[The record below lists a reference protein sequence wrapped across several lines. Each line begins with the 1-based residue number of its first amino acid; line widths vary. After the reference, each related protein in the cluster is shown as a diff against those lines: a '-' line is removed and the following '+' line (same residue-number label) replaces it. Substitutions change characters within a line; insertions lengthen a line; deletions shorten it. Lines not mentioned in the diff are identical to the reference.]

1 MMRTVIGQDFRVKYD
16 KRLSSSALQNASNR
30 KFFAKSQPIFLTG
43 CIDDTRVGTC
53 ASLPVLYVAIGRR
66 LGYPMYLVAA
76 KGHLMARWDEGKG
89 TRVNLETAGGDGF
102 VSHSDAYY
110 RTWPQPISA
119 REEKEQGYLKNLDSR
134 ETLAVFLSTRS
145 AHLMA
150 NGLQEQAITAAI
162 AANRLAPALGGIAD
176 TLRLAIHGYQ
186 DGSLEKINRL
196 QAMLAERDHPN
207 LYDPESPTYNRH
219 LLPRPGYIPG
229 QVPFPQPPPNARGTN
244 PSLLPSSNP
253 YSPRQQ
259 QTGLASPY

>member
-30 KFFAKSQPIFLTG
+30 KFFAKSQLIFLTG
-43 CIDDTRVGTC
+43 CLDDTRVGTC

-207 LYDPESPTYNRH
+207 PYDPESPTYNRH
-219 LLPRPGYIPG
+219 LLP
-229 QVPFPQPPPNARGTN
+229 PP
-244 PSLLPSSNP
+244 L
-253 YSPRQQ
+253 
-259 QTGLASPY
+259 